1 MVSGCVFLYVMA
13 GVFRLIDLNIE
24 DFPIQISAISYLAI
38 CVICLVCIHYLGR
51 DIPNLHARKYLIIS
65 VVILFIWQL
74 IGMVKDVM
82 YPEYYTINRYLW
94 YSYYIP
100 MLLIPNAIFIA
111 TRSAGLH
118 NNQKIKSSWYL
129 TIIPTLILIIGVMTN
144 DLHQKAFRFQ
154 DGPSSFYLG
163 KSYGPIFFI
172 AMTWIFIMFGMIIG
186 TLWSRIE
193 VEKTKSYIWVVLLI
207 IAVAAVYLGWRIT
220 GYKVLPWINDMYDI
234 PHIWAGTIIIAMEL
248 SVRLGIVRSNYN
260 FMEFFRASTMS
271 SSLFDA
277 DGTVRYQTSGIIP
290 FTYEQGQEA
299 LKHKVY
305 LDKNHRLSGRYISG
319 GYALWTD
326 DLSLFNELN
335 EKLSDTQEH
344 LKEENNLIK
353 AENEIIA
360 RRAKADERNKL
371 YDLMAQSV
379 SPELDKIEDLIKNTT
394 PDSPDFKDRLSAACV
409 YKAFIKRYCNLT
421 LLSQDQDELSSF
433 ELENSIKE
441 SMQYIQLRGIS
452 CDLVKFGE
460 GTYPAEGLLV
470 AYSMFE
476 RAIVVATN
484 MESVVVEIASNERG
498 FRLNLHIYGE
508 NMGITGADFDDF
520 DEQLNKLGGK
530 RRILEEEKSF
540 YLRLDIPKSKAP
552 EEPVESSKEEGGA
565 A

>member
-1 MVSGCVFLYVMA
+1 MVSGCAFLYVMA
-13 GVFRLIDLNIE
+13 GVFRLIDLNVE
-24 DFPIQISAISYLAI
+24 GFPVRISAISYLAI
-38 CVICLVCIHYLGR
+38 CVICMVCIHYLGR

-74 IGMVKDVM
+74 VGLVKDVL
-82 YPEYYTINRYLW
+82 YPADYAINRYLW

-100 MLLIPNAIFIA
+100 MLFIPNTIFIS

-118 NNQKIKSSWYL
+118 NNQKIKSEWYYTL
-129 TIIPTLILIIGVMTN
+129 IPTTLLALGVMTN
-144 DLHQKAFRFQ
+144 DNHQMAFSFQ
-154 DGPSSFYLG
+154 NGPESFYLG
-163 KSYGPIFFI
+163 RSYGPLFYITMI
-172 AMTWIFIMFGMIIG
+172 WIFVMFGMTIG
-186 TLWSRIE
+186 TLWSKIE
-193 VEKTKSYIWVVLLI
+193 VEKTKSYIWVVLLVI
-207 IAVAAVYLGWRIT
+207 GIAGIYLVWRIT
-220 GYKVLPWINDMYDI
+220 GYKVLPWLNDMYDI
-234 PHIWAGTIIIAMEL
+234 PHIWAGIIIIAMEL

-277 DGTVRYQTSGIIP
+277 DGTIRYQTSGIIP

-299 LKHKVY
+299 LKHNVY
-305 LDKNHRLSGRYISG
+305 IDKNHRLSGRYISG

-326 DLSLFNELN
+326 DLSLFNDLS

-379 SPELDKIEDLIKNTT
+379 SPELDIIEDLITNTT
-394 PDSPDFKDRLSAACV
+394 PDSPDFKERLSAACV

-421 LLSQDQDELSSF
+421 LLAQDREELSSF
-433 ELENSIKE
+433 ELENSIRE
-441 SMQYIQLRGIS
+441 SMQYIQLRGID

-460 GTYPAEGLLV
+460 GYFPAEGLLL

-484 MESVVVEIASNERG
+484 MESIVVEIAANERG
-498 FRLNLHIYGE
+498 FRMNLHIYGDQ
-508 NMGITGADFDDF
+508 MGLKGSDFDDF
-520 DEQLNKLGGK
+520 DEKLEKLGGK
-530 RRILEEEKSF
+530 RRFIEEERSI
-540 YLRLDIPKSKAP
+540 YLRVDIPKTRKLADG
-552 EEPVESSKEEGGA
+552 ESGREGDA